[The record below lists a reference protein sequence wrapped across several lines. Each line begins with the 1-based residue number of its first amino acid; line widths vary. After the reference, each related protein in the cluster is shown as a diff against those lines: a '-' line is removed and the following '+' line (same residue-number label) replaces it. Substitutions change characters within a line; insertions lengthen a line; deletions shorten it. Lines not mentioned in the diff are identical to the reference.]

1 VHVDGIPLRQKVS
14 HPPTEQSSYLH
25 HPTVPCHRVIS
36 TNGYVAG
43 YKGDWEKAPSGI
55 NQSMKLKLLKEEGLE
70 FTDEGILIV
79 PKGKEVMFDG
89 PWKVPK

>member
-1 VHVDGIPLRQKVS
+1 M
-14 HPPTEQSSYLH
+14 
-25 HPTVPCHRVIS
+25 IS

-43 YKGDWEKAPSGI
+43 YKGDWENAPSGI
-55 NQSMKLKLLKEEGLE
+55 NQSMKLKILKEEGLE
-70 FTDEGILIV
+70 FTDAGILIV